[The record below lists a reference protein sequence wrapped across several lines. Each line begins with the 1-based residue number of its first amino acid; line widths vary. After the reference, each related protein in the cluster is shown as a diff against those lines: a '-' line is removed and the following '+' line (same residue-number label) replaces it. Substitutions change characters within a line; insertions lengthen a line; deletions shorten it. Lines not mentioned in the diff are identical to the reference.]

1 MNNYYIAHYFNFEN
15 AGIFMLLAFAGLLIV
30 LAIVLGIARMQMHY
44 HLQTEDLSPC
54 RERQIR
60 SFHLAR
66 EYNTIESFFEMV
78 FSSTSILLFLSLYYV
93 IDARIPEAAFYWQK
107 YQDFFLLLFLLCS
120 VVLNG
125 YLDRAFVPLRRISPG
140 QKASVRL
147 VSSFYIVLILLY
159 IKFIYL
165 DNNYDALIM
174 YFVTLAVGRFIYF
187 DFTWKDFLGTLR
199 GVLQNLPLLIL
210 MGGYSAFVC
219 WFGFHT
225 GFLLTSNGVILSTLL
240 AHLFMD
246 ASIFILD
253 KTKLLRLFL

>member
-1 MNNYYIAHYFNFEN
+1 M
-15 AGIFMLLAFAGLLIV
+15 
-30 LAIVLGIARMQMHY
+30 RM
-44 HLQTEDLSPC
+44 
-54 RERQIR
+54 
-60 SFHLAR
+60 
-66 EYNTIESFFEMV
+66 
-78 FSSTSILLFLSLYYV
+78 
-93 IDARIPEAAFYWQK
+93 RIPFK
-107 YQDFFLLLFLLCS
+107 
-120 VVLNG
+120 
-125 YLDRAFVPLRRISPG
+125 
-140 QKASVRL
+140 VRL

-165 DNNYDALIM
+165 DDNYDALIM
-174 YFVTLAVGRFIYF
+174 YFITLAVGRFIYF
-187 DFTWKDFLGTLR
+187 DFTWKDFLGTLH

>member
-15 AGIFMLLAFAGLLIV
+15 AGIFHAARICRSAHRTGNRTRRR
-30 LAIVLGIARMQMHY
+30 RMQMHY
-44 HLQTEDLSPC
+44 HLQTEDLSPR

-159 IKFIYL
+159 IKFIYP
-165 DNNYDALIM
+165 
-174 YFVTLAVGRFIYF
+174 R
-187 DFTWKDFLGTLR
+187 
-199 GVLQNLPLLIL
+199 
-210 MGGYSAFVC
+210 
-219 WFGFHT
+219 
-225 GFLLTSNGVILSTLL
+225 
-240 AHLFMD
+240 
-246 ASIFILD
+246 
-253 KTKLLRLFL
+253 